1 MEATGKKKEG
11 QLEKGKGRVE
21 EMRAWKMEKGR
32 KDGGGRRRT
41 KEEEEEGWGE
51 KRRREGRRLKK
62 RDQEN
67 DGRGHMEKD

>member
-32 KDGGGRRRT
+32 KDGGRWWRKKKDKGGR
-41 KEEEEEGWGE
+41 
-51 KRRREGRRLKK
+51 GRRLGREEKK
-62 RDQEN
+62 R
-67 DGRGHMEKD
+67 REKT